1 MSTNLAAIDLFLRG
15 AAAALLMFHIIH
27 ALCSRLPLQQRGLLT
42 AFEASI
48 LAYLLCSDPAID
60 LVPAPLWFVALSLVF
75 VAAPLLWLVVK
86 LAFEDHFTW
95 SSVKVISLTVACSM
109 GWMATLGIGGV
120 TVVAAQKVLL
130 ISFAAAALWT
140 VVKDW
145 RSDLVARRRQLRA
158 WVTGGLAVA
167 VLLVLSV
174 ELAYIRSAVPQF
186 LMVLNLAGITS
197 IAVALALAFARHPL
211 DDWFR
216 PGQPLN
222 AALPASVHKDEPIH
236 AEHFAGGDLAAAA
249 PFIPNVSQPFI
260 PRLTAAPPVLDRRAA
275 LRERLLQA
283 MGEQRV
289 YATESLSLAQLAT
302 KLDATPVQLREA
314 INQHLG
320 YRNFNDFLH
329 HYRIDEASQRL
340 LAQDLPI
347 LSIALDVGYGS
358 IGPFNR
364 AFKQIKGITPSEFRM
379 QR

>member
-1 MSTNLAAIDLFLRG
+1 MSIVNANLAAIDLFLRG
-15 AAAALLMFHIIH
+15 AAAALLVFHIIH
-27 ALCSRLPLQQRGLLT
+27 ALHSRLPLLQRGLLT

-48 LAYLLCSDPAID
+48 LAYLMCSDPVID
-60 LVPAPLWFVALSLVF
+60 SVPSPLRFVALSLVF
-75 VAAPLLWLVVK
+75 MAAPLLWLVVK
-86 LAFEDHFTW
+86 MAFEDHFAR
-95 SSVKVISLTVACSM
+95 SSAKVISLAAACAM

-120 TVVAAQKVLL
+120 AVVAAQKVLL

-158 WVTGGLAVA
+158 WVTGGLAVS

-174 ELAYIRSAVPQF
+174 ELAYIRSTVPQL

-197 IAVALALAFARHPL
+197 IAVALALTFARHPL
-211 DDWFR
+211 DEWFR

-222 AALPASVHKDEPIH
+222 AA
-236 AEHFAGGDLAAAA
+236 AA
-249 PFIPNVSQPFI
+249 PFTPSASQPFI
-260 PRLTAAPPVLDRRAA
+260 PRLTTMPPVLDRRAA

-364 AFKQIKGITPSEFRM
+364 AFKQIKGVTPSEFRM